1 MEMVAQTLV
10 GMLERRAELTPER
23 LVYRFLEDDETEPHQ
38 VLTYGE
44 LDRHARAIA
53 SAMEQTGVEGPAVL
67 LYPPGLDFLA
77 AFFRMPVRRSTGNS
91 GLSARTAYGRAL
103 ARHSGGFGRRRDLD
117 DGAGAFAPGR
127 GHRRRRASVL
137 THR

>member
-38 VLTYGE
+38 VPTYGE

-53 SAMEQTGVEGPAVL
+53 SAMEQTGVPRRARIS
-67 LYPPGLDFLA
+67 PP
-77 AFFRMPVRRSTGNS
+77 
-91 GLSARTAYGRAL
+91 LSASPKPY
-103 ARHSGGFGRRRDLD
+103 
-117 DGAGAFAPGR
+117 
-127 GHRRRRASVL
+127 
-137 THR
+137 

>member
-23 LVYRFLEDDETEPHQ
+23 LVYRFLKDDETEPHQ

-77 AFFRMPVRRSTGNS
+77 AFFGCLYTGVPAIPAYPP
-91 GLSARTAYGRAL
+91 GRRTAARLRAIL
-103 ARHSGGFGRRRDLD
+103 ADS
-117 DGAGAFAPGR
+117 GAGAILTTE
-127 GHRRRRASVL
+127 RARSRL
-137 THR
+137 GAATGC